1 MNNNVYGIVLGNEGK
16 IYYFN
21 GKDLELNRDN
31 KVVVE
36 TEKGVQLGTVSYKL
50 ENKKINISIDDM
62 KPILRLA
69 TDEDISKFEENL
81 KLSTECLENA
91 RNIAEEL
98 ELDMNILDANYTLDR
113 KQLLFNFIAD
123 ERVDFRELAKRLAS
137 LYKTRIELRQI
148 GARDKART
156 ICGIGQCGR
165 PLCSSTFLNH
175 IDSVTMNMAKN
186 QNIALNPSKI
196 NGLCGRLLCCLT
208 YEDEE
213 YSRCQKGMPNVGQT
227 VKTDIGSGKVVSVDI
242 LNRKYKV
249 DVDGVIKEIELG
261 CDKCKK

>member
-1 MNNNVYGIVLGNEGK
+1 MNKVYGIVLGTEGK
-16 IYYFN
+16 IYYFH
-21 GKDLELNRDN
+21 GKELDLVKDD

-36 TEKGVQLGTVSYKL
+36 TEKGIQFGTVSYSA
-50 ENKKINISIDDM
+50 EGKKISIPVEEM
-62 KPILRLA
+62 KLILRKA
-69 TDEDISKFEENL
+69 TDEDISNYEANL
-81 KLSTECLENA
+81 KLSTERLENA
-91 RNIAEEL
+91 RNIANEL
-98 ELDMNILDANYTLDR
+98 GLDMNILDANYTLDK

-123 ERVDFRELAKRLAS
+123 ERVDFRELAKKLAS

-165 PLCSSTFLNH
+165 PLCCSAFLNH

>member
-1 MNNNVYGIVLGNEGK
+1 MSVVGVKFNDKGK
-16 IYYFN
+16 KYYFES
-21 GKDLELNRDN
+21 GDIELKENIT
-31 KVVVE
+31 VIVE
-36 TEKGVQLGTVSYKL
+36 TEKGLQFGKVVSL
-50 ENKKINISIDDM
+50 
-62 KPILRLA
+62 
-69 TDEDISKFEENL
+69 DEDYNDENIKKVIRKSSKRDYLQHLNNL
-81 KLSTECLENA
+81 KDAKTALEKCREMVEKNGL
-91 RNIAEEL
+91 NMI
-98 ELDMNILDANYTLDR
+98 IIDANYTFDR
-113 KQLLFNFIAD
+113 NQLIFRFIAD
-123 ERVDFRELAKRLAS
+123 ERIDFRELAKRLAG

-165 PLCSSTFLNH
+165 PLCCSSFLNH

-186 QNIALNPSKI
+186 QGIALNPSKI

-213 YSRCQKGMPNVGQT
+213 YSRCQKGLPNVGQT
-227 VKTDIGSGKVVSVDI
+227 VKTDQGSGKVISVDI

-249 DVDGVIKEIELG
+249 DVDGIIKEIELG

>member
-1 MNNNVYGIVLGNEGK
+1 MDKVYGIVLGTEGK

-21 GKDLELNRDN
+21 GKDLDLVKDD

-36 TEKGVQLGTVSYKL
+36 TEKGIQFGTVSYNA
-50 ENKKINISIDDM
+50 EGKKINIPVEDM
-62 KPILRLA
+62 KLVLRKA
-69 TDEDISKFEENL
+69 TEEDIVNYEANL
-81 KLSTECLENA
+81 KLSTECLLNA
-91 RNIAEEL
+91 REIAKEL
-98 ELDMNILDANYTLDR
+98 GLDMNILDANYTLDK

-123 ERVDFRELAKRLAS
+123 ERVDFRELAKRLAGA
-137 LYKTRIELRQI
+137 YKTRIELRQI

-165 PLCSSTFLNH
+165 PLCCSSFLNH

-213 YSRCQKGMPNVGQT
+213 YTRCQKGMPNVGQT
-227 VKTDIGSGKVVSVDI
+227 VKTEFGSGKVVSVDI

-249 DVDGVIKEIELG
+249 DIDNVIREIELN

>member
-1 MNNNVYGIVLGNEGK
+1 MSNIYGITLKSEGK

-21 GKDLELNRDN
+21 GEDLEVDAG
-31 KVVVE
+31 KYVVVE
-36 TEKGVQLGTVSYKL
+36 TEKGIQYGKVMYKADNNKVNIPV
-50 ENKKINISIDDM
+50 EDMKKII
-62 KPILRLA
+62 RLS
-69 TDEDISKFEENL
+69 TDEDYNTYLSNL
-81 KLSTECLENA
+81 SDAEKCLNKA
-91 RNIAEEL
+91 RSIAKEL
-98 ELDMNILDANYTLDR
+98 ELQMNILDASYTLDR

-123 ERVDFRELAKRLAS
+123 ERVDFRELAKKLAAI
-137 LYKTRIELRQI
+137 YKTRIELRQI

-165 PLCSSTFLNH
+165 PLCCSTFLNH

-213 YSRCQKGMPNVGQT
+213 YVRCGQDMANVGQT
-227 VKTDIGSGKVVSVDI
+227 VKTGYGKGKVVSVDI

-249 DVDGVIKEIELG
+249 DIDGVIKEIELG
-261 CDKCKK
+261 CGKCTK